1 MHEDDARQRLADM
14 FRLLG
19 DPTRLSVAL
28 ACLDEA
34 RPVGE
39 IAAATNHSMSLV
51 SHHLRLLRAAR
62 LVRAARDGRRVR
74 YGLDGAHVRRMLHD
88 MLAHAR
94 EPYAAPAGDTT
105 SREETAA

>member
-1 MHEDDARQRLADM
+1 MRDEDARQRLADM

-39 IAAATNHSMSLV
+39 IAAATGHSMSLV

-62 LVRAARDGRRVR
+62 LVRSARDGRRVR
-74 YGLDGAHVRRMLHD
+74 YGLDDAHVRRMLHD

-94 EPYAAPAGDTT
+94 EPQAMPADDVATP
-105 SREETAA
+105 EETAA